1 MQRFFLIF
9 LILFCIYRPAFSD
22 VTFEGANNEIV
33 ILTGFIETEELDE
46 MLAEIKIK
54 KPKQIILDSYGG
66 DTQSA
71 RHLAQYIHDNNISTY
86 VSEVAVC
93 KSACVIL
100 FLAGKKRLC
109 EGELGVHQG
118 YLPKDEENEKVKIKY
133 ALEAIQKQQG
143 RLVWQGDPR
152 AGVLTAGAL
161 SWRSLWTQ
169 RGRWASKTT
178 RLDDRETIF
187 IAVLIGTVQCTL
199 LAWTLAS
206 LVLLNLPLGLATLAL
221 WAVKMMLDFRLL
233 KQVNSA
239 FKIHA
244 RKQDYITFAPRY
256 LIMVLGAWG
265 QILRGRVVWKGR
277 RI

>member
-22 VTFEGANNEIV
+22 ITFEGANNEIV
-33 ILTGFIETEELDE
+33 ILTGFIEAEELDV

-71 RHLAQYIHDNNISTY
+71 RYLAQYIHDNNISTY

-133 ALEAIQKQQG
+133 VLEAIQK
-143 RLVWQGDPR
+143 V
-152 AGVLTAGAL
+152 
-161 SWRSLWTQ
+161 
-169 RGRWASKTT
+169 
-178 RLDDRETIF
+178 
-187 IAVLIGTVQCTL
+187 IGEEIE
-199 LAWTLAS
+199 
-206 LVLLNLPLGLATLAL
+206 LLNSFNTPPFVYPHMLKNTEMYNFSKEEIAKMNT
-221 WAVKMMLDFRLL
+221 VKSLDE
-233 KQVNSA
+233 
-239 FKIHA
+239 
-244 RKQDYITFAPRY
+244 
-256 LIMVLGAWG
+256 M
-265 QILRGRVVWKGR
+265 
-277 RI
+277 

>member
-71 RHLAQYIHDNNISTY
+71 RYLAQYIHDNNISTY

-133 ALEAIQKQQG
+133 ALEAIQK
-143 RLVWQGDPR
+143 V
-152 AGVLTAGAL
+152 
-161 SWRSLWTQ
+161 
-169 RGRWASKTT
+169 
-178 RLDDRETIF
+178 
-187 IAVLIGTVQCTL
+187 IGEEIE
-199 LAWTLAS
+199 
-206 LVLLNLPLGLATLAL
+206 LLNSFNTPPFVYPHMLKNTEMYNFSKEEIAKMNT
-221 WAVKMMLDFRLL
+221 VKSLDE
-233 KQVNSA
+233 
-239 FKIHA
+239 
-244 RKQDYITFAPRY
+244 
-256 LIMVLGAWG
+256 M
-265 QILRGRVVWKGR
+265 
-277 RI
+277 